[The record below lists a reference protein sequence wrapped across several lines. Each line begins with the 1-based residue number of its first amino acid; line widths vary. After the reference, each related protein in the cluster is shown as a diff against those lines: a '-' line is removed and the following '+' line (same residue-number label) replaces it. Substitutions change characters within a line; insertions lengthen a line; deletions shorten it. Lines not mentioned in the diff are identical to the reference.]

1 MACLVSR
8 STTST
13 IERMEVPIRSEPEEL
28 NLTIFQ
34 DWKVRW
40 NDYAAATRVKEET
53 PNLGA
58 RHAIIRSALAKEW
71 SLLWQAGCLEIN
83 DHSDDIDTIVSKLES
98 YVRRKRNPVLDRK
111 LFHSRKQQ
119 EGESVDQYFS
129 ALITIE

>member
-83 DHSDDIDTIVSKLES
+83 YCIQTRVICQKEAKPGPRSKTVS
-98 YVRRKRNPVLDRK
+98 
-111 LFHSRKQQ
+111 F
-119 EGESVDQYFS
+119 
-129 ALITIE
+129 